1 MFMTKTTAA
10 LIAIAFASSLIVTS
24 GGVVGSAIA
33 AAKKENQKSDE
44 GMNKILSASQDQDK
58 SDPTKSSTTS
68 GDLSGDVGNTNNLS
82 TKELKKLSKCQSGAA
97 SDGDLTLGEVK
108 DCYSQLSDQGQGQ
121 EQVQKQ
127 GKEDQSSS
135 AQERLLVLGQG

>member
-1 MFMTKTTAA
+1 MTKTTAA
-10 LIAIAFASSLIVTS
+10 LIVIAFASSLIVTS
-24 GGVVGSAIA
+24 GGGVVGSAIA
-33 AAKKENQKSDE
+33 AAKKENQKSDD

-121 EQVQKQ
+121 EQEQ

-135 AQERLLVLGQG
+135 AQEGLLVLGQG